1 MNFKEFY
8 NPKHV
13 YEGYFETYF
22 IRPFFHRY
30 VNFSGRESARSC
42 LLSLASWMVV
52 TLGIVGIMMGMVGL
66 VGPEA
71 GASALRTV
79 CIAWGILSVVPII
92 SLVIRTINGSPDKPD
107 SPRLLGIDTML
118 AVSCILFFVT
128 GILMMT
134 TTLHSGVLNPN
145 AGLVDDTINPILDEE
160 KVIEEPIFT
169 YQDENP
175 TEVVEDTSV
184 SQEDPD
190 YVDPNESYDPTIE
203 TPDEESQIISDSL

>member
-52 TLGIVGIMMGMVGL
+52 TLGI
-66 VGPEA
+66 
-71 GASALRTV
+71 
-79 CIAWGILSVVPII
+79 LSVVPII
-92 SLVIRTINGSPDKPD
+92 SLVVRTINGSPDKPD

-184 SQEDPD
+184 SQDDPD
-190 YVDPNESYDPTIE
+190 YVDPNASYDPTIE
-203 TPDEESQIISDSL
+203 TPDDESQIISDSL